1 MKNGIQI
8 NSENSQK
15 IIQLEEVNEEIDYLK
30 ELSKLTTAR
39 SCAELKSFGVDF
51 NGTELVP
58 IDPDGPVK
66 GRKYSESTDVIVQGL
81 LKFIWTEGYSGR
93 SSNPGLALA
102 ILVL

>member
-1 MKNGIQI
+1 MSQWSYKVIFFPCVARLNIAEQNIISIKNDVQI

-39 SCAELKSFGVDF
+39 SCAELKSFGINF
-51 NGTELVP
+51 NGTEEVP

-66 GRKYSESTDVIVQGL
+66 GRK
-81 LKFIWTEGYSGR
+81 
-93 SSNPGLALA
+93 
-102 ILVL
+102 